1 MGYRFRM
8 ENQPYSPDDIDF
20 STAWIDLSKR
30 VRDMAQGLSS
40 RTVGT
45 HLAADT
51 ATLAEDVS
59 RLCDHVERIHR
70 DAGELLAQP
79 DDEDDRVRLG
89 EVSPALK
96 AEAPQ
101 REAVRIRREGYEMRP
116 DFKDIIKALFMWQD
130 DPVERASA
138 TAKQKQQDVD

>member
-1 MGYRFRM
+1 M
-8 ENQPYSPDDIDF
+8 ENQPYTPDDIDF
-20 STAWIDLSKR
+20 SSAWIDLSKR
-30 VRDMAQGLSS
+30 IRRLANDIRS
-40 RTVGT
+40 RSVGT

-70 DAGELLAQP
+70 DAGALLAQA
-79 DDEDDRVRLG
+79 DDSDDRVTVG
-89 EVSPALK
+89 DVSSALK

-101 REAVRIRREGYEMRP
+101 LEAVKIRREGYEMRA

-130 DPVERASA
+130 DPVERSRAVTEERQA
-138 TAKQKQQDVD
+138 D

>member
-1 MGYRFRM
+1 MGYRLGM
-8 ENQPYSPDDIDF
+8 ENQPYTPDDIDF
-20 STAWIDLSKR
+20 SSAWIDLSKR
-30 VRDMAQGLSS
+30 IRRLANDIRS
-40 RTVGT
+40 RSVGT

-70 DAGELLAQP
+70 DAGALLAQA
-79 DDEDDRVRLG
+79 DDSDDRVTVG
-89 EVSPALK
+89 DVSSALK

-101 REAVRIRREGYEMRP
+101 LEAVKIRREGYEMRA

-130 DPVERASA
+130 DPVERSRAVTEERQA
-138 TAKQKQQDVD
+138 D